1 MPAHLTPIVFLSLLI
16 VLTGAVLF
24 LHHRLTSRPGSKSG
38 PSPEDGS
45 PASEAA
51 DSDTAADGE
60 CCGMHIVCERDSL
73 STAVANDSDYF
84 DDEELD
90 SFAGREAGSYSP
102 EETEMFR
109 DVLLTLRPDDIAPWA
124 RAIQRRGISLPEAV
138 RDELLMIVT
147 EARQQ
152 RNAKAQQ

>member
-16 VLTGAVLF
+16 VLVGAVLF
-24 LHHRLTSRPGSKSG
+24 LHHRLTSRAGRKN
-38 PSPEDGS
+38 E
-45 PASEAA
+45 PAAE
-51 DSDTAADGE
+51 SDTALEDAGTAQDAPEGE

-73 STAVANDSDYF
+73 STAVADESDYF

-124 RAIQRRGISLPEAV
+124 RAIQRRGITLPEAV
-138 RDELLMIVT
+138 RDELLMIVA

-152 RNAKAQQ
+152 RATKAQQ

>member
-24 LHHRLTSRPGSKSG
+24 LHHRLTTRPGSKN
-38 PSPEDGS
+38 E
-45 PASEAA
+45 PAAE
-51 DSDTAADGE
+51 SDTALEDAGTAQDAPDGE

-124 RAIQRRGISLPEAV
+124 RAIQRRGITLPEAV
-138 RDELLMIVT
+138 RDELLMIVA

-152 RNAKAQQ
+152 RATKAQQ